1 MSRSFIHRSYEIDH
15 SNSSNSQQ
23 STLSSGQGGSELA
36 VADKEGRGMLGL
48 MNEGIKRD
56 DDETK
61 SSLAPTLLTVT
72 TTKC

>member
-1 MSRSFIHRSYEIDH
+1 
-15 SNSSNSQQ
+15 
-23 STLSSGQGGSELA
+23 
-36 VADKEGRGMLGL
+36 MLGL

-61 SSLAPTLLTVT
+61 SSLAPTLLTIT